1 MIEVFRMIITLIL
14 IPILIIILVGGAIYI
29 IHESI
34 WHNKKGEIDIK

>member
-34 WHNKKGEIDIK
+34 WHNKKGGIDLK